1 VLVVGWTENGFAAVG
16 KMNKNNETMSSSISS
31 SLPPSLKKINV
42 FLKRAEEL
50 DRDKS
55 NPESRVAAYNCRQY
69 AVLQG
74 IPLAKK
80 NATTDDNGN
89 NSANKALGQLLD
101 TLETEKHAMSV
112 FSKNEHWK
120 ICRKVADR
128 VFDKADSEDRAGVA
142 NKGTARSFYAA
153 GTFYE
158 ILQQFHNEEIV
169 NKMNNDIDPVV
180 DNDVDEDEASVM
192 EHIEEENQRRIYC
205 KWKATDILNAI
216 KEGRSPT
223 PGGYQ
228 QQKQE
233 NDEIDENDDDYGRNS
248 NVVEDGV
255 KDEGIEGNVVPL
267 PPPSVPSSDLFELPD
282 HKSNTP
288 QEPPPPPPYD
298 GIEPSL
304 SGQPT
309 TTETSSTVEKNAHEE
324 MFIPQPPSSLPPPHS
339 FSQPPP
345 PPPQN
350 DDPSRNNNVSSS
362 NNNNDGGSSGKG
374 MFSSIFHNNNNNNNN
389 SSNNNNSKKK
399 LSKEEMGD
407 VIELTKFALAALQ
420 NGDGELGRERLEQ
433 ALAVWR

>member
-1 VLVVGWTENGFAAVG
+1 
-16 KMNKNNETMSSSISS
+16 MSSSISS

-55 NPESRVAAYNCRQY
+55 NPESRVVAYNCRQY

-80 NATTDDNGN
+80 NASTDNG
-89 NSANKALGQLLD
+89 SANKALGQLLD

-169 NKMNNDIDPVV
+169 NKMNNDNAAAAAAAEVVV

-233 NDEIDENDDDYGRNS
+233 NDEIDENNDGGGS

-255 KDEGIEGNVVPL
+255 KDEGIEGDVVPL

-282 HKSNTP
+282 HQNNTP
-288 QEPPPPPPYD
+288 QEPPPPPSYD
-298 GIEPSL
+298 GIELSL

-309 TTETSSTVEKNAHEE
+309 TTTATTTTTETSSTDKNAHEE
-324 MFIPQPPSSLPPPHS
+324 MFIPPPPSSLPPP
-339 FSQPPP
+339 FSYSQP

-350 DDPSRNNNVSSS
+350 DDPTRNNNGSSSS
-362 NNNNDGGSSGKG
+362 NNSNNDGGSSGKG
-374 MFSSIFHNNNNNNNN
+374 MFSSIFH
-389 SSNNNNSKKK
+389 SNKNNSKKK
-399 LSKEEMGD
+399 LSKEQMGD
-407 VIELTKFALAALQ
+407 AVELTKFALAALQ

>member
-1 VLVVGWTENGFAAVG
+1 
-16 KMNKNNETMSSSISS
+16 MSSS

-55 NPESRVAAYNCRQY
+55 NPESRVVAYNVRQY

-74 IPLAKK
+74 IPLAK
-80 NATTDDNGN
+80 NATDNG
-89 NSANKALGQLLD
+89 SANKALGQLLD

-169 NKMNNDIDPVV
+169 NKMNNDNAAAAEVVV
-180 DNDVDEDEASVM
+180 DNDDVDEDEASVM

-223 PGGYQ
+223 PGGYKQ
-228 QQKQE
+228 QNQE
-233 NDEIDENDDDYGRNS
+233 NDEIDENEDDGGGS
-248 NVVEDGV
+248 NVVED
-255 KDEGIEGNVVPL
+255 EGIEGDVVPL

-282 HKSNTP
+282 HQNNTP
-288 QEPPPPPPYD
+288 QEPPPPPSYD
-298 GIEPSL
+298 GIELSL
-304 SGQPT
+304 SGQPTTT

-324 MFIPQPPSSLPPPHS
+324 MFIPPPPSSLPPPYS
-339 FSQPPP
+339 YSQPPP
-345 PPPQN
+345 PQNN
-350 DDPSRNNNVSSS
+350 DDPTRNNDVSSSS
-362 NNNNDGGSSGKG
+362 NNNDGGGRPGKG
-374 MFSSIFHNNNNNNNN
+374 MFSSIFHNNSNK
-389 SSNNNNSKKK
+389 SSNNKK
-399 LSKEEMGD
+399 LSKEQMGD
-407 VIELTKFALAALQ
+407 AIELTKFALAALQ

-433 ALAVWR
+433 ALGVWR

>member
-1 VLVVGWTENGFAAVG
+1 
-16 KMNKNNETMSSSISS
+16 MSSSISS

-55 NPESRVAAYNCRQY
+55 NPESRVVAYNCRQY

-80 NATTDDNGN
+80 NASTDNG
-89 NSANKALGQLLD
+89 SANKALGQLLD

-169 NKMNNDIDPVV
+169 NKMNNDNAAAAEVVV

-233 NDEIDENDDDYGRNS
+233 NDEIDENNDGGGS

-255 KDEGIEGNVVPL
+255 KDEGIEGDVVPL

-282 HKSNTP
+282 HQNNTP
-288 QEPPPPPPYD
+288 QEPPPPPSYD
-298 GIEPSL
+298 GIELSL

-309 TTETSSTVEKNAHEE
+309 TTTATTTTTETSSTDKNAHEE
-324 MFIPQPPSSLPPPHS
+324 MFIPPPPSSLPPS
-339 FSQPPP
+339 YSYSQQ
-345 PPPQN
+345 PPQN
-350 DDPSRNNNVSSS
+350 DDPTRNNNGSSSS
-362 NNNNDGGSSGKG
+362 NNSNNDGGSSGKG
-374 MFSSIFHNNNNNNNN
+374 MFSSIFHNNR
-389 SSNNNNSKKK
+389 KKK
-399 LSKEEMGD
+399 LSKEQMGD
-407 VIELTKFALAALQ
+407 AIELTKFALAALQ

>member
-1 VLVVGWTENGFAAVG
+1 
-16 KMNKNNETMSSSISS
+16 MSSSISS

-55 NPESRVAAYNCRQY
+55 NPESRVVAYNCRQY

-80 NATTDDNGN
+80 NATSTEDTNGS
-89 NSANKALGQLLD
+89 SANKALGQLLD

-142 NKGTARSFYAA
+142 NKGTARGFYAA

-169 NKMNNDIDPVV
+169 NKMMNNDIAEVVV

-216 KEGRSPT
+216 KEGRAPT

-228 QQKQE
+228 HQKQE
-233 NDEIDENDDDYGRNS
+233 NEEIDENNNDGGG
-248 NVVEDGV
+248 NVVEYGV
-255 KDEGIEGNVVPL
+255 KDEGIEGDVVPL
-267 PPPSVPSSDLFELPD
+267 PPPSVPSSDLFELPN
-282 HKSNTP
+282 HQSNTP
-288 QEPPPPPPYD
+288 QEPPPPSYD
-298 GIEPSL
+298 GIELNL
-304 SGQPT
+304 SGQPTTTTTEMT
-309 TTETSSTVEKNAHEE
+309 TTETSSTVEKNAHKE
-324 MFIPQPPSSLPPPHS
+324 MFIPPPPSSLPPPHS
-339 FSQPPP
+339 YSQPPPPP

-350 DDPSRNNNVSSS
+350 DDPTRNNNGSS
-362 NNNNDGGSSGKG
+362 NSNDGGSSGKG
-374 MFSSIFHNNNNNNNN
+374 MFSSIFHNNNNK
-389 SSNNNNSKKK
+389 SSINKK
-399 LSKEEMGD
+399 LSKEQMGD

>member
-1 VLVVGWTENGFAAVG
+1 
-16 KMNKNNETMSSSISS
+16 MSSSSS

-55 NPESRVAAYNCRQY
+55 NPESRVVAYNCRQY

-74 IPLAKK
+74 IPLAK
-80 NATTDDNGN
+80 NATDNG
-89 NSANKALGQLLD
+89 SANKALGQLLD
-101 TLETEKHAMSV
+101 TLETEKQAMSV
-112 FSKNEHWK
+112 ISKNEHWK

-169 NKMNNDIDPVV
+169 NKMNNNNSATND
-180 DNDVDEDEASVM
+180 DVDEDEASVM

-233 NDEIDENDDDYGRNS
+233 NDEIDENDDGG
-248 NVVEDGV
+248 GV
-255 KDEGIEGNVVPL
+255 KDEGIEGDVVPL
-267 PPPSVPSSDLFELPD
+267 PPPSVPSSDLFELPN
-282 HKSNTP
+282 HQNNTP
-288 QEPPPPPPYD
+288 QEPPPPPSYD
-298 GIEPSL
+298 GIELSL

-309 TTETSSTVEKNAHEE
+309 TTTTSTTTTTETSSTDEKNAHEE
-324 MFIPQPPSSLPPPHS
+324 MFIPPPPSSLPPPYS
-339 FSQPPP
+339 YSQP

-350 DDPSRNNNVSSS
+350 DDPTRNNNGSSSS
-362 NNNNDGGSSGKG
+362 NNSNNDGSSGKG
-374 MFSSIFHNNNNNNNN
+374 MFSSIFHNSNNNK
-389 SSNNNNSKKK
+389 STKNNSKKK
-399 LSKEEMGD
+399 LSKEQMGD
-407 VIELTKFALAALQ
+407 AIELTKFALAALQ

>member
-1 VLVVGWTENGFAAVG
+1 
-16 KMNKNNETMSSSISS
+16 MSSSISS

-55 NPESRVAAYNCRQY
+55 NPESRVVAYNCRQY

-80 NATTDDNGN
+80 NASTDNG
-89 NSANKALGQLLD
+89 SANKALGQLLD

-169 NKMNNDIDPVV
+169 NKMNNDNTAAAEVVV

-233 NDEIDENDDDYGRNS
+233 NDEIDENNDGGGS

-255 KDEGIEGNVVPL
+255 KDEGIEGDVVPL

-282 HKSNTP
+282 HQNNTP
-288 QEPPPPPPYD
+288 QEPPPPPSYD
-298 GIEPSL
+298 GIELSL

-309 TTETSSTVEKNAHEE
+309 TTTATTTTTETSSTDKNAHEE
-324 MFIPQPPSSLPPPHS
+324 MFIPPPPSSLPPS
-339 FSQPPP
+339 YSYSQQ
-345 PPPQN
+345 PPQN
-350 DDPSRNNNVSSS
+350 DDPTRNNNGSSSS
-362 NNNNDGGSSGKG
+362 NNSNNDGGSSGKG
-374 MFSSIFHNNNNNNNN
+374 MFSSIFHSNKNN
-389 SSNNNNSKKK
+389 SNKK
-399 LSKEEMGD
+399 LSKQQMED
-407 VIELTKFALAALQ
+407 AIELTKFALAALQ

>member
-1 VLVVGWTENGFAAVG
+1 
-16 KMNKNNETMSSSISS
+16 MSSSSS
-31 SLPPSLKKINV
+31 NSLPPSLKKINV

-55 NPESRVAAYNCRQY
+55 NPESRVVAYNCRQY

-80 NATTDDNGN
+80 NASTDNG
-89 NSANKALGQLLD
+89 SANKALGQLLD

-169 NKMNNDIDPVV
+169 NKMNNDNADAAEVVV

-192 EHIEEENQRRIYC
+192 EHLEEENQRRIYC

-233 NDEIDENDDDYGRNS
+233 NEEIDENDDGGGS
-248 NVVEDGV
+248 NVVEDAGR
-255 KDEGIEGNVVPL
+255 EGDVVPL
-267 PPPSVPSSDLFELPD
+267 PPPPSVPSSDLFELPD
-282 HKSNTP
+282 HQSNTP
-288 QEPPPPPPYD
+288 QEPPPPSYD
-298 GIEPSL
+298 GIELSL

-309 TTETSSTVEKNAHEE
+309 TTETSSTVEKNTHEE
-324 MFIPQPPSSLPPPHS
+324 MFIPPPPSSLPPPHS
-339 FSQPPP
+339 YSQPPP
-345 PPPQN
+345 PQN
-350 DDPSRNNNVSSS
+350 NDPTRTNNVSSS
-362 NNNNDGGSSGKG
+362 SNNSNNNDGSSGKG
-374 MFSSIFHNNNNNNNN
+374 MFSSIFHNNSNKSSNNNNNN
-389 SSNNNNSKKK
+389 KKI
-399 LSKEEMGD
+399 SKEQMGD
-407 VIELTKFALAALQ
+407 AIELTKFALAALQ

>member
-1 VLVVGWTENGFAAVG
+1 
-16 KMNKNNETMSSSISS
+16 MSSSISS

-55 NPESRVAAYNCRQY
+55 NPESRVVAYNCRQY

-80 NATTDDNGN
+80 NASTDNG
-89 NSANKALGQLLD
+89 SANKALGQLLD

-169 NKMNNDIDPVV
+169 NKMNNDNAAAAEVVV

-233 NDEIDENDDDYGRNS
+233 NDEIDENNDGGGS

-255 KDEGIEGNVVPL
+255 KDEGIEGDVVPL

-282 HKSNTP
+282 HQNNTP
-288 QEPPPPPPYD
+288 QEPPPPPSYD
-298 GIEPSL
+298 GIELSL

-309 TTETSSTVEKNAHEE
+309 TTTATTTTTETSSTDKNAHEE
-324 MFIPQPPSSLPPPHS
+324 MFIPPPPSSLPPPFS
-339 FSQPPP
+339 YSQPPP
-345 PPPQN
+345 PHN
-350 DDPSRNNNVSSS
+350 DDPTRNNNGSSSS
-362 NNNNDGGSSGKG
+362 NNSNNDGGSSGKG
-374 MFSSIFHNNNNNNNN
+374 MFSSIFHNKNN
-389 SSNNNNSKKK
+389 SNKK
-399 LSKEEMGD
+399 LSKQQMGD
-407 VIELTKFALAALQ
+407 AVELTKFALAALQ

>member
-1 VLVVGWTENGFAAVG
+1 
-16 KMNKNNETMSSSISS
+16 MSSSSS

-55 NPESRVAAYNCRQY
+55 NPESRVVAYNCRQY

-74 IPLAKK
+74 IPLAK
-80 NATTDDNGN
+80 NATDNNG
-89 NSANKALGQLLD
+89 SANKALGQLLD
-101 TLETEKHAMSV
+101 TLETEKQAMSV

-169 NKMNNDIDPVV
+169 NKMNNDSAVV
-180 DNDVDEDEASVM
+180 LDNDVDEDEASVM

-233 NDEIDENDDDYGRNS
+233 NDEIDENDDDGGGG
-248 NVVEDGV
+248 NVIGDGV
-255 KDEGIEGNVVPL
+255 KDEGVEGDVVPL
-267 PPPSVPSSDLFELPD
+267 PPPSVPSSDLFELPN
-282 HKSNTP
+282 HQNNTP
-288 QEPPPPPPYD
+288 QEPPPPSYD
-298 GIEPSL
+298 GIELSL

-309 TTETSSTVEKNAHEE
+309 TTTSTTITTKTSSTVEKNAHEE
-324 MFIPQPPSSLPPPHS
+324 MFIPPPPSSLPPPYS
-339 FSQPPP
+339 YSQP

-350 DDPSRNNNVSSS
+350 DDPTRNNNVSSS
-362 NNNNDGGSSGKG
+362 SNNINNDGGSSGKG
-374 MFSSIFHNNNNNNNN
+374 MFSSIFHNSSNNKSSNNNNN
-389 SSNNNNSKKK
+389 SNKK
-399 LSKEEMGD
+399 LSKEQMGD
-407 VIELTKFALAALQ
+407 AIELTKFALAALQ